1 MADSQ
6 EDIDDIMLSKVSN
19 NQFTKQ
25 MSEDL
30 PNILVIACGALSQE
44 LSHLKRIN
52 SWKNIT
58 IQCLSAELHNTP
70 KLIPI
75 KVKEKLDLMADDFDK
90 VYLGYADCGTGGLL
104 DSLLKDYNIER
115 LPGAHCYEFFAGKNQ
130 FLSLTEQELGTFYLT
145 DFLVKHF
152 NRLVIKGLGMDQY
165 PQLKNEYF
173 KNYKKLTYLA
183 QTDSEELIKKAKE
196 HADFLNLEYNYY
208 YTGLNQFR
216 LDIEKGIKA

>member
-1 MADSQ
+1 MQ
-6 EDIDDIMLSKVSN
+6 HLKESN
-19 NQFTKQ
+19 
-25 MSEDL
+25 L
-30 PNILVIACGALSQE
+30 PTILVIACGALSQE
-44 LSHLKRIN
+44 LNYLKKIN

-70 KLIPI
+70 KLIPK

-90 VYLGYADCGTGGLL
+90 VYLAYADCGTGGLL

-115 LPGAHCYEFFAGKNQ
+115 LPGAHCYEFFAGKNP
-130 FLSLTEQELGTFYLT
+130 FLSLTEEELGTFYLT

-152 NRLVIKGLGMDQY
+152 NRLVVEGLGMDRY

-183 QTDSEELIKKAKE
+183 QTDSKELKNKAKQY
-196 HADFLNLEYNYY
+196 ADFLNLEYNYY
-208 YTGLNQFR
+208 YTGLNQFKVA
-216 LDIEKGIKA
+216 IERSIKA

>member
-1 MADSQ
+1 VQ
-6 EDIDDIMLSKVSN
+6 HLKESN
-19 NQFTKQ
+19 
-25 MSEDL
+25 L
-30 PNILVIACGALSQE
+30 PTILVIACGALSQE
-44 LSHLKRIN
+44 LNYLKKTN

-90 VYLGYADCGTGGLL
+90 VYLAYADCGTGGLL

-115 LPGAHCYEFFAGKNQ
+115 LPGAHCYEFFAGKNP
-130 FLSLTEQELGTFYLT
+130 FLSLTEEELGTFYLT

-152 NRLVIKGLGMDQY
+152 NRLVVEGLGMDRY

-183 QTDSEELIKKAKE
+183 QTDSKELKNKAKQY
-196 HADFLNLEYNYY
+196 ADFLNLEYNFY
-208 YTGLNQFR
+208 YTGLNQFKVA
-216 LDIEKGIKA
+216 IEKGIKA

>member
-1 MADSQ
+1 MQ
-6 EDIDDIMLSKVSN
+6 HLKESN
-19 NQFTKQ
+19 
-25 MSEDL
+25 L
-30 PNILVIACGALSQE
+30 PTILVIACGALSQE
-44 LSHLKRIN
+44 LNYLKKTN

-90 VYLGYADCGTGGLL
+90 VYLAYADCGTGGLL

-115 LPGAHCYEFFAGKNQ
+115 LPGAHCYEFFAGKNP
-130 FLSLTEQELGTFYLT
+130 FLSLTEEELGTFYLT

-152 NRLVIKGLGMDQY
+152 NRLVVEGLGMDRY

-183 QTDSEELIKKAKE
+183 QTDSKELKNKAKQY
-196 HADFLNLEYNYY
+196 ADFLNLEYNYY
-208 YTGLNQFR
+208 YTGLNQFKVA
-216 LDIEKGIKA
+216 IEKGIKA

>member
-1 MADSQ
+1 MQ
-6 EDIDDIMLSKVSN
+6 HLKESN
-19 NQFTKQ
+19 
-25 MSEDL
+25 L
-30 PNILVIACGALSQE
+30 PTILVIACGALSQE
-44 LSHLKRIN
+44 LNYLKKIN

-70 KLIPI
+70 KLIPK

-90 VYLGYADCGTGGLL
+90 VYLAYADCGTGGLL

-115 LPGAHCYEFFAGKNQ
+115 LPGAHCYEFFAGKNP
-130 FLSLTEQELGTFYLT
+130 FLSLTEEELGTFYLT

-152 NRLVIKGLGMDQY
+152 NRLVVEGLGMDRY

-183 QTDSEELIKKAKE
+183 QTDSKELKNKAKQY
-196 HADFLNLEYNYY
+196 ADFLNLEYNYY
-208 YTGLNQFR
+208 YTGLNQFKVA
-216 LDIEKGIKA
+216 IEKGIKA

>member
-1 MADSQ
+1 MQ
-6 EDIDDIMLSKVSN
+6 HLKESN
-19 NQFTKQ
+19 
-25 MSEDL
+25 L
-30 PNILVIACGALSQE
+30 PTILVIACGALSQE
-44 LSHLKRIN
+44 LNYLKKIN

-90 VYLGYADCGTGGLL
+90 VYLAYADCGTGGLL

-115 LPGAHCYEFFAGKNQ
+115 LPGAHCYEFFAGKNP
-130 FLSLTEQELGTFYLT
+130 FLSLTEEELGTFYLT

-152 NRLVIKGLGMDQY
+152 NRLVVEGLGMDRY

-183 QTDSEELIKKAKE
+183 QTDSKELKNKAKQY
-196 HADFLNLEYNYY
+196 ADFLNLEYNYY
-208 YTGLNQFR
+208 YTGLNQFKVA
-216 LDIEKGIKA
+216 IEKGIKA

>member
-1 MADSQ
+1 VQ
-6 EDIDDIMLSKVSN
+6 HLKESN
-19 NQFTKQ
+19 
-25 MSEDL
+25 L
-30 PNILVIACGALSQE
+30 PTILVIACGALSQE
-44 LSHLKRIN
+44 LNYLKKIN

-90 VYLGYADCGTGGLL
+90 VYLAYADCGTGGLL

-115 LPGAHCYEFFAGKNQ
+115 LPGAHCYEFFAGKNP
-130 FLSLTEQELGTFYLT
+130 FLSLTEEELGTFYLT

-152 NRLVIKGLGMDQY
+152 NRLVVEGLGMDRY

-183 QTDSEELIKKAKE
+183 QTDSKELKNKAKQY
-196 HADFLNLEYNYY
+196 ADFLNLEYNYY
-208 YTGLNQFR
+208 YTGLNQFKVA
-216 LDIEKGIKA
+216 IEKGIKA

>member
-44 LSHLKRIN
+44 LSYLKKIN

-173 KNYKKLTYLA
+173 KNYKRLTYLA

-216 LDIEKGIKA
+216 LDIEQGIKT

>member
-6 EDIDDIMLSKVSN
+6 EDIDDIMLSEVSN

-75 KVKEKLDLMADDFDK
+75 KVKEKLD
-90 VYLGYADCGTGGLL
+90 
-104 DSLLKDYNIER
+104 
-115 LPGAHCYEFFAGKNQ
+115 
-130 FLSLTEQELGTFYLT
+130 
-145 DFLVKHF
+145 
-152 NRLVIKGLGMDQY
+152 
-165 PQLKNEYF
+165 
-173 KNYKKLTYLA
+173 
-183 QTDSEELIKKAKE
+183 
-196 HADFLNLEYNYY
+196 
-208 YTGLNQFR
+208 
-216 LDIEKGIKA
+216 

>member
-1 MADSQ
+1 VQ
-6 EDIDDIMLSKVSN
+6 HLKESN
-19 NQFTKQ
+19 
-25 MSEDL
+25 L
-30 PNILVIACGALSQE
+30 PTILVIACGALSQE
-44 LSHLKRIN
+44 LNYLKKTN

-90 VYLGYADCGTGGLL
+90 VYLAYADCGTGGLL

-115 LPGAHCYEFFAGKNQ
+115 LPGAHCYEFFAGKNP
-130 FLSLTEQELGTFYLT
+130 FLSLTEEELGTFYLT

-152 NRLVIKGLGMDQY
+152 NRLVVEGLGMDRY

-183 QTDSEELIKKAKE
+183 QTDSKELKNKAKQY
-196 HADFLNLEYNYY
+196 ADFLNLEYNYY
-208 YTGLNQFR
+208 YTGLNQFKVA
-216 LDIEKGIKA
+216 IEKGIKA

>member
-1 MADSQ
+1 MVDNQ
-6 EDIDDIMLSKVSN
+6 EDFDDIILSELSDKEL
-19 NQFTKQ
+19 TEQ

-44 LSHLKRIN
+44 LSYLKKIN
-52 SWKNIT
+52 SWTNIT

-90 VYLGYADCGTGGLL
+90 VYLAYADCGTGGLL
-104 DSLLKDYNIER
+104 DSLLKNYNIER

-130 FLSLTEQELGTFYLT
+130 FLSLTEEELGTFYLT

-152 NRLVIKGLGMDQY
+152 NRLVIKGLGMDRY

-183 QTDSEELIKKAKE
+183 QTDSKELKNKAKQY
-196 HADFLNLEYNYY
+196 ADFLNLEYNFY

-216 LDIEKGIKA
+216 VDIEKGIKA

>member
-1 MADSQ
+1 MQ
-6 EDIDDIMLSKVSN
+6 HLKESN
-19 NQFTKQ
+19 
-25 MSEDL
+25 L
-30 PNILVIACGALSQE
+30 PTILVIACGALSQE
-44 LSHLKRIN
+44 LNYLKKIN
-52 SWKNIT
+52 SWTNIT

-90 VYLGYADCGTGGLL
+90 VYLAYADCGTGGLL

-115 LPGAHCYEFFAGKNQ
+115 LPGAHCYEFFAGKNP
-130 FLSLTEQELGTFYLT
+130 FLSLTEEELGTFYLT

-152 NRLVIKGLGMDQY
+152 NRLVVEGLGMDRY

-183 QTDSEELIKKAKE
+183 QTDSKELKNKAKQY
-196 HADFLNLEYNYY
+196 ADFLNLEYNFY

-216 LDIEKGIKA
+216 VDIEKGIKA

>member
-6 EDIDDIMLSKVSN
+6 EDIDDIMLSEVSN

-44 LSHLKRIN
+44 LSYLKKIN

-173 KNYKKLTYLA
+173 KNYKRLTYLA

-196 HADFLNLEYNYY
+196 YADFLNLEYNYY

-216 LDIEKGIKA
+216 LDIEQGIKT

>member
-1 MADSQ
+1 MVDNQ
-6 EDIDDIMLSKVSN
+6 EDFDDIILSELSDKEL
-19 NQFTKQ
+19 TEQ

-44 LSHLKRIN
+44 LSYLKKIN
-52 SWKNIT
+52 SWQNIT

-90 VYLGYADCGTGGLL
+90 VYLAYADCGTGGLL

-115 LPGAHCYEFFAGKNQ
+115 LPGAHCYEFFAGKNP
-130 FLSLTEQELGTFYLT
+130 FLSLTEEELGTFYLT

-152 NRLVIKGLGMDQY
+152 NRLVVEGLSMDRY

-183 QTDSEELIKKAKE
+183 QTDSKELKNKAKQY
-196 HADFLNLEYNYY
+196 ADFLNLEYNYY
-208 YTGLNQFR
+208 YTGLNQFKVA
-216 LDIEKGIKA
+216 IEKGIKA

>member
-6 EDIDDIMLSKVSN
+6 EDIDDIMLSEVSN

-173 KNYKKLTYLA
+173 RNYKRLTYLA

-216 LDIEKGIKA
+216 LDIE

>member
-1 MADSQ
+1 MVDNQ
-6 EDIDDIMLSKVSN
+6 EDFDDIILSELSDKEL
-19 NQFTKQ
+19 TEQ

-44 LSHLKRIN
+44 LSYLKKIN
-52 SWKNIT
+52 SWQNIT

-90 VYLGYADCGTGGLL
+90 VYLAYADCGTGGLL

-115 LPGAHCYEFFAGKNQ
+115 LPGAHCYEFFAGKNP
-130 FLSLTEQELGTFYLT
+130 FLSLTEEELGTFYLT

-152 NRLVIKGLGMDQY
+152 NRLVVEGLGMDRY

-183 QTDSEELIKKAKE
+183 QTDSKELKNKAKQY
-196 HADFLNLEYNYY
+196 ADFLNLEYNFY

-216 LDIEKGIKA
+216 VDIEKGIKA

>member
-1 MADSQ
+1 MQ
-6 EDIDDIMLSKVSN
+6 HLKESN
-19 NQFTKQ
+19 
-25 MSEDL
+25 L
-30 PNILVIACGALSQE
+30 PTILVIACGALSQE
-44 LSHLKRIN
+44 LNYLKKTN

-90 VYLGYADCGTGGLL
+90 VYLAYADCGTGGLL

-115 LPGAHCYEFFAGKNQ
+115 LPGAHCYEFFAGKNP
-130 FLSLTEQELGTFYLT
+130 FLSLTEEELGTFYLT

-152 NRLVIKGLGMDQY
+152 NRLVVEGLGMDRY

-183 QTDSEELIKKAKE
+183 QTDSKELKNKAKQY
-196 HADFLNLEYNYY
+196 ADFLNLEYNFY

-216 LDIEKGIKA
+216 VDIEKGIKA

>member
-1 MADSQ
+1 MADNQ
-6 EDIDDIMLSKVSN
+6 EDFDNIVMSELSDKE
-19 NQFTKQ
+19 FTEK

-44 LSHLKRIN
+44 LSYLKKIN
-52 SWKNIT
+52 SWQNIT

-75 KVKEKLDLMADDFDK
+75 KVKEKLDLMANDFDK
-90 VYLGYADCGTGGLL
+90 VYLAYADCGTGGLL

-130 FLSLTEQELGTFYLT
+130 FLSLTEEELGTFYLT

-152 NRLVIKGLGMDQY
+152 NRLVIKGLGMDRY
-165 PQLKNEYF
+165 PELKNEYF

-183 QTDSEELIKKAKE
+183 QTDSKELKNKAKQY
-196 HADFLNLEYNYY
+196 ADFLNLEYNFY
-208 YTGLNQFR
+208 YTGLNQFKVA
-216 LDIEKGIKA
+216 IEKGIKA

>member
-1 MADSQ
+1 MVDNQ
-6 EDIDDIMLSKVSN
+6 EDFDAIILSELSDKEL
-19 NQFTKQ
+19 TEQ

-44 LSHLKRIN
+44 LSYLKKIN
-52 SWKNIT
+52 SWQNIT

-90 VYLGYADCGTGGLL
+90 VYLAYADCGTGGLL

-115 LPGAHCYEFFAGKNQ
+115 LPGAHCYEFFAGKNP
-130 FLSLTEQELGTFYLT
+130 FLSLTEEELGTFYLT

-152 NRLVIKGLGMDQY
+152 NRLVVEGLGMDRY

-183 QTDSEELIKKAKE
+183 QTDSKELKNKAKQY
-196 HADFLNLEYNYY
+196 ADFLNLEYNYY
-208 YTGLNQFR
+208 YTGLNQFKVA
-216 LDIEKGIKA
+216 IEKGIKA

>member
-1 MADSQ
+1 
-6 EDIDDIMLSKVSN
+6 
-19 NQFTKQ
+19 
-25 MSEDL
+25 
-30 PNILVIACGALSQE
+30 
-44 LSHLKRIN
+44 
-52 SWKNIT
+52 
-58 IQCLSAELHNTP
+58 LSAELHNTP

-173 KNYKKLTYLA
+173 KNYKRLTYLA
-183 QTDSEELIKKAKE
+183 QTDSEDLIKKAKE

-216 LDIEKGIKA
+216 LDIEQGIKT

>member
-1 MADSQ
+1 VQ
-6 EDIDDIMLSKVSN
+6 HLKESN
-19 NQFTKQ
+19 
-25 MSEDL
+25 L
-30 PNILVIACGALSQE
+30 PTILVIACGALSQE
-44 LSHLKRIN
+44 LNYLKKTN

-90 VYLGYADCGTGGLL
+90 VYLAYADCGTGGLL

-115 LPGAHCYEFFAGKNQ
+115 LPGAHCYEFFAGKNP
-130 FLSLTEQELGTFYLT
+130 FLSLTEEELGTFYLT

-152 NRLVIKGLGMDQY
+152 NRLVVEGLGMDRY

-183 QTDSEELIKKAKE
+183 QTDSKELKNKAKQY
-196 HADFLNLEYNYY
+196 ADFLNLEYNFY

-216 LDIEKGIKA
+216 VDIEKGIKA

>member
-1 MADSQ
+1 MQ
-6 EDIDDIMLSKVSN
+6 HLKESN
-19 NQFTKQ
+19 
-25 MSEDL
+25 L
-30 PNILVIACGALSQE
+30 PTILVIACGALSQE
-44 LSHLKRIN
+44 LSYLKKIN
-52 SWKNIT
+52 SWQNIT

-90 VYLGYADCGTGGLL
+90 VYLAYADCGTGGLL

-115 LPGAHCYEFFAGKNQ
+115 LPGAHCYEFFAGKNP
-130 FLSLTEQELGTFYLT
+130 FLSLTEEELGTFYLT

-152 NRLVIKGLGMDQY
+152 NRLVVEGLGMDRY

-183 QTDSEELIKKAKE
+183 QTDSKELKNKAKQY
-196 HADFLNLEYNYY
+196 ADFLNLEYNYY
-208 YTGLNQFR
+208 YTGLNQFKVA
-216 LDIEKGIKA
+216 IEKGIKA

>member
-1 MADSQ
+1 MVDNQ
-6 EDIDDIMLSKVSN
+6 EDFDDIILSELSDKEL
-19 NQFTKQ
+19 TEQ
-25 MSEDL
+25 MSRDL

-44 LSHLKRIN
+44 LSYLKKIN

-75 KVKEKLDLMADDFDK
+75 KVKEKLDLMSDNFDK

-130 FLSLTEQELGTFYLT
+130 FLFLTEQELGTFYLT

-173 KNYKKLTYLA
+173 KNYKRLTYLA

-216 LDIEKGIKA
+216 LDIEQVIKT

>member
-1 MADSQ
+1 MQ
-6 EDIDDIMLSKVSN
+6 HLKESN
-19 NQFTKQ
+19 
-25 MSEDL
+25 L
-30 PNILVIACGALSQE
+30 PTILVIACGALSQE
-44 LSHLKRIN
+44 LNYLKKTN

-90 VYLGYADCGTGGLL
+90 VYLAYADCGTGGLL

-115 LPGAHCYEFFAGKNQ
+115 LPGAHCYEFFAGKNP
-130 FLSLTEQELGTFYLT
+130 FLSLTEEELGTFYLT

-152 NRLVIKGLGMDQY
+152 NRLVVEGLGMDRY

-183 QTDSEELIKKAKE
+183 QTDSKELKNKAKQY
-196 HADFLNLEYNYY
+196 ADFLNLEYNFY
-208 YTGLNQFR
+208 YTGLNQFKVA
-216 LDIEKGIKA
+216 IEKGIKA

>member
-1 MADSQ
+1 MVDNQ
-6 EDIDDIMLSKVSN
+6 EDFDDIILSELSDKEL
-19 NQFTKQ
+19 TEQ

-44 LSHLKRIN
+44 LSYLKKIN
-52 SWKNIT
+52 SWQNIT

-90 VYLGYADCGTGGLL
+90 VYLAYADCGTGGLL

-115 LPGAHCYEFFAGKNQ
+115 LPGAHCYEFFAGKNP
-130 FLSLTEQELGTFYLT
+130 FLSLTEEELGTFYLT

-152 NRLVIKGLGMDQY
+152 NRLVIKGLGMDRY
-165 PQLKNEYF
+165 PELKNEYF

-183 QTDSEELIKKAKE
+183 QTDSKELKYKAKQY
-196 HADFLNLEYNYY
+196 ADFLNLEYNFY
-208 YTGLNQFR
+208 YTGLNQFKVA
-216 LDIEKGIKA
+216 IEKGIKA

>member
-1 MADSQ
+1 MQ
-6 EDIDDIMLSKVSN
+6 HLKESN
-19 NQFTKQ
+19 
-25 MSEDL
+25 L
-30 PNILVIACGALSQE
+30 PTILVIACGALSQE
-44 LSHLKRIN
+44 LSYLKKIN

-90 VYLGYADCGTGGLL
+90 VYLAYADCGTGGLL

-115 LPGAHCYEFFAGKNQ
+115 LPGAHCYEFFAGKNP
-130 FLSLTEQELGTFYLT
+130 FLSLTEEELGTFYLT

-152 NRLVIKGLGMDQY
+152 NRLVVEGLGMDRY

-183 QTDSEELIKKAKE
+183 QTDSKELKNKAKQY
-196 HADFLNLEYNYY
+196 ADFLNLEYNYY
-208 YTGLNQFR
+208 YTGLNQFKVA
-216 LDIEKGIKA
+216 IEKGIKA

>member
-1 MADSQ
+1 MQ
-6 EDIDDIMLSKVSN
+6 HLKESN
-19 NQFTKQ
+19 
-25 MSEDL
+25 L
-30 PNILVIACGALSQE
+30 PTILVIACGALSQE
-44 LSHLKRIN
+44 LNYLKKIN

-90 VYLGYADCGTGGLL
+90 VYLAYADCGTGGLL

-115 LPGAHCYEFFAGKNQ
+115 LPGAHCYEFFAGKNP
-130 FLSLTEQELGTFYLT
+130 FLSLTEEELGTFYLT

-152 NRLVIKGLGMDQY
+152 NRLVVEGLGMDRY

-183 QTDSEELIKKAKE
+183 QTDSKELKNKAKQY
-196 HADFLNLEYNYY
+196 ADFLNLEYNFY
-208 YTGLNQFR
+208 YTGLNQFKVA
-216 LDIEKGIKA
+216 IEKGIKA

>member
-1 MADSQ
+1 VQ
-6 EDIDDIMLSKVSN
+6 HLKESN
-19 NQFTKQ
+19 
-25 MSEDL
+25 L
-30 PNILVIACGALSQE
+30 PTILVIACGALSQE
-44 LSHLKRIN
+44 LNYLKKIN

-70 KLIPI
+70 KLIPK

-90 VYLGYADCGTGGLL
+90 VYLAYADCGTGGLL

-115 LPGAHCYEFFAGKNQ
+115 LPGAHCYEFFAGKNP
-130 FLSLTEQELGTFYLT
+130 FLSLTEEELGTFYLT

-152 NRLVIKGLGMDQY
+152 NRLVVEGLGMDRY

-183 QTDSEELIKKAKE
+183 QTDSKELKNKAKQY
-196 HADFLNLEYNYY
+196 ADFLNLEYNYY
-208 YTGLNQFR
+208 YTGLNQFKVA
-216 LDIEKGIKA
+216 IEKGIKA

>member
-6 EDIDDIMLSKVSN
+6 EDIDDIMLSEVSN

>member
-6 EDIDDIMLSKVSN
+6 EDIDDIMLSEVSN

-44 LSHLKRIN
+44 LSYLKKIN